1 MTIENSTF
9 YLIIFIFLI
18 FLIFLFLQFFISNN
32 NNKERIK
39 ILLEKQSIL
48 EKSLSELIV
57 RNFDRMDS
65 KLDRSSSENVT
76 NLSQIRE
83 KMSLID
89 RAQQNISS
97 LTENVVDLKNFL
109 SNTTQRGRFGEI
121 LLENLVKD
129 YLPKNNYEF
138 QKTLSNNS
146 RVDCILK
153 CSGSLNNICIDAKF
167 PKENFDKFNKSSSKD
182 EKNKYL
188 KIFKSDINNH
198 ILQVKDKYLI
208 PGETSEIALIFIP
221 SEQIY
226 LEIFRLFP
234 DLSEIFYESKIFLIS
249 PTTLWIIL
257 NSIESLIRDKKIQN
271 NSNLIFQQ
279 LKELNTE
286 LIRLETRIKKMDSHF
301 SNAQIDLND
310 ILITTKKIKIKKEK
324 LLKLDDA
331 N

>member
-1 MTIENSTF
+1 MNLENNIF
-9 YLIIFIFLI
+9 YLIILFSLI
-18 FLIFLFLQFFISNN
+18 FILVQFFITNN
-32 NNKERIK
+32 NTKERIK

-48 EKSLSELIV
+48 EKSISDLII
-57 RNFDRMDS
+57 RNFDKMDN
-65 KLDRSSSENVT
+65 KFDRSSSENLS

-121 LLENLVKD
+121 LLENLIKD
-129 YLPKNNYEF
+129 YLPKDNYEF

-146 RVDCILK
+146 RVDCMILS
-153 CSGSLNNICIDAKF
+153 SGSLNKICIDSKF
-167 PKENFDKFNKSSSKD
+167 PKESYDKVQNTTSKD
-182 EKNKYL
+182 EKNKFL
-188 KIFKSDINNH
+188 KIFKTDINNH
-198 ILQVKDKYLI
+198 INDVRKKYII
-208 PGETSEIALIFIP
+208 PGETAEIALIFIP

-226 LEIFRLFP
+226 LEIFKLFP
-234 DLSEIFYESKIFLIS
+234 DLSETFYESKIFLIS

-257 NSIESLIRDKKIQN
+257 NSIESLIRDKKINN

-279 LKELNTE
+279 LKDLNVEL
-286 LIRLETRIKKMDSHF
+286 LRLENRVKKMDSHF

-310 ILITTKKIKIKKEK
+310 ILITTKKISNKKDK
-324 LLKLDDA
+324 LLKLDDT
-331 N
+331 

>member
-1 MTIENSTF
+1 MNFENNIL
-9 YLIIFIFLI
+9 YLIILFSLFLI
-18 FLIFLFLQFFISNN
+18 FLQFFISNN
-32 NNKERIK
+32 NTKERIK

-48 EKSLSELIV
+48 EKSISDLII
-57 RNFDRMDS
+57 RNFDKIDN
-65 KLDRSSSENVT
+65 KFDRSSSENLN

-121 LLENLVKD
+121 LLENLIKD
-129 YLPKNNYEF
+129 YLPKDNYEF

-146 RVDCILK
+146 RVDCMILS
-153 CSGSLNNICIDAKF
+153 SGSLNKICIDSKF
-167 PKENFDKFNKSSSKD
+167 PKESYDKIQKTTSKD
-182 EKNKYL
+182 EKNKFL

-198 ILQVKDKYLI
+198 IASVREKYII
-208 PGETSEIALIFIP
+208 PGETAEIALIFIP

-226 LEIFRLFP
+226 LEVFKLFP
-234 DLSEIFYESKIFLIS
+234 ELSETFYESKIFLIS

-257 NSIESLIRDKKIQN
+257 NSIESLIRDKKIKN

-279 LKELNTE
+279 LKDLNTE
-286 LIRLETRIKKMDSHF
+286 LSRLENRVKKMDSHF

-310 ILITTKKIKIKKEK
+310 ILITTKKISNKKDK
-324 LLKLDDA
+324 LLKLD
-331 N
+331 NT

>member
-1 MTIENSTF
+1 MNFENNIL
-9 YLIIFIFLI
+9 YLIIVLTFFLI
-18 FLIFLFLQFFISNN
+18 FLQFFISNN
-32 NNKERIK
+32 NTKERIK

-48 EKSLSELIV
+48 EKTISDLII
-57 RNFDRMDS
+57 RNFDKIDN
-65 KLDRSSSENVT
+65 KFDRSSSENLN

-121 LLENLVKD
+121 LLENLIKD
-129 YLPKNNYEF
+129 YLPRDNYEF

-146 RVDCILK
+146 RVDCMILS
-153 CSGSLNNICIDAKF
+153 SGSLNKICIDSKF
-167 PKENFDKFNKSSSKD
+167 PKESYDKVQKTTSKD
-182 EKNKYL
+182 EKNKFL

-198 ILQVKDKYLI
+198 IASVREKYII
-208 PGETSEIALIFIP
+208 PGETAEIALIFIP

-226 LEIFRLFP
+226 LEIFKLFP
-234 DLSEIFYESKIFLIS
+234 ELSETFYESKIFLIS

-257 NSIESLIRDKKIQN
+257 NSIESLIRDKKIKN

-279 LKELNTE
+279 LKDLNIELS
-286 LIRLETRIKKMDSHF
+286 RLENRVKKMDGHF

-310 ILITTKKIKIKKEK
+310 ILITTKKISNKKDK
-324 LLKLDDA
+324 LLKLD
-331 N
+331 NT